1 MEANTATADDREA
14 KLYQR
19 NLENF
24 ARRFAAKKMGLV
36 KDPWGQKLPDDLWQ
50 QCIPQA
56 ERALSFEVTDRIEG
70 YNHTTVQGTCPADAT
85 VEEVKDRFYH
95 DYFGGRGAWVKD
107 GRFGC
112 TIHND

>member
-1 MEANTATADDREA
+1 MNATAADD
-14 KLYQR
+14 LYKR
-19 NLENF
+19 NEENF

-36 KDPWGQKLPDDLWQ
+36 DDPWGKNLPDDLWQ

-56 ERALSFEVTDRIEG
+56 QRALSFEVTDRSFG
-70 YNHTTVQGTCPADAT
+70 YNNTTVQGTCPQDAT
-85 VEEVKDRFYH
+85 VEEVKERFYH
-95 DYFGGRGAWVKD
+95 EYFGGRGAWVKD